1 MQRASRMCM
10 VVKLW
15 ECDTFLLFGSQKVT
29 KGRLCYTL
37 ESYEMWS
44 DMIHSKNFKYFYISG
59 REALLLVEEYREKV
73 YYTEI
78 V

>member
-1 MQRASRMCM
+1 MLYTG
-10 VVKLW
+10 KLW
-15 ECDTFLLFGSQKVT
+15 NVKWYDTF
-29 KGRLCYTL
+29 
-37 ESYEMWS
+37 
-44 DMIHSKNFKYFYISG
+44 KNFKYFYISG